1 MPNTMSLEQRIADLT
16 VATTNLLDAVNV
28 RKSALDAAENNAAA
42 SASAASQSAAEAQAA
57 AASGTVGSLAP
68 EAGKI
73 PLAGEDGKIAS
84 EWVRD
89 VVTART
95 GPGGGIT
102 LSAGDE
108 ALQYVAVVQQ
118 GIGAELPAR
127 PTADIVHWYSHDY
140 IAPDLLHPY
149 DQVFPSGPLRLF
161 ERGQLG
167 AVHDA
172 GNRAAVRT
180 ATGVGALNGAI
191 DVLLDK
197 SVNLANALGSGA
209 ARPTLNGRVNRCN
222 STHNLSTWTL
232 SGLGGAVAPV
242 VTPNADIAPDGTQT
256 AVRID
261 FNCVNDGVS
270 TYESRILHNVDSLDT
285 AELLRT
291 SIWVKAATPADVGK
305 KVRFAHSNTSSPYNG
320 YQYTLTDDW
329 VKVDADPTRTS
340 LTTTSWSISTRGTY
354 TQATASVLVW
364 RPDIRYRS
372 DAALPYQEVRSVTDY
387 DTAGFPLGAKFD
399 GTDDALSVASGGG
412 STTSWFFCASIR
424 FGKRNAV
431 QTLFSDAGTNTGYIV
446 RINAS
451 NQVEVAA
458 GNGTAYTTVTITTPA
473 LVLGDRVVITAWH
486 DDSNLYAQINDG
498 DIASAA
504 FVAASAG
511 SASYTI
517 GKDNAAAS
525 GYFGGTLYTWVVMKN
540 AVLSAANR
548 DVVQAYCAGKARVE
562 IGA

>member
-1 MPNTMSLEQRIADLT
+1 MSNSAKFSGKPSSSGPY
-16 VATTNLLDAVNV
+16 AV
-28 RKSALDAAENNAAA
+28 
-42 SASAASQSAAEAQAA
+42 
-57 AASGTVGSLAP
+57 G
-68 EAGKI
+68 
-73 PLAGEDGKIAS
+73 
-84 EWVRD
+84 D
-89 VVTART
+89 VVQSPPGSSIAAWRYLGNGEWMPDDVVRVAT
-95 GPGGGIT
+95 GPGGGIA
-102 LSAGDE
+102 LSAGGE
-108 ALQYVAVVQQ
+108 ALVAVVQQ
-118 GIGAELPAR
+118 GIGAELPSR

-167 AVHDA
+167 GVLDA

-197 SVNLANALGSGA
+197 TVNLANATGSGA
-209 ARPTLNGRVNRCN
+209 ARPTLNGRVNRVDT
-222 STHNLSTWTL
+222 SHDLSNWTR
-232 SGLGGAVAPV
+232 GAAGGALAPV
-242 VTPNADIAPDGTQT
+242 VTPNAALAPDGTMT
-256 AVRID
+256 ATRVD
-261 FNCVNDGVS
+261 FDCVNAAS
-270 TYESRILHNVDSLDT
+270 SSAESRLLCNVDSLDT

-291 SIWVKAATPADVGK
+291 SIWLKAATPADVGK
-305 KVRFAHSNTSSPYNG
+305 QVRLAHANTASPHNG
-320 YQYTLTDDW
+320 YQHTLTADW
-329 VKVDADPTRTS
+329 AKIDADPTRTS
-340 LTTTSWSISTRGTY
+340 LALTSWYIATRGTY
-354 TQATASVLVW
+354 TQQTASALVW

-372 DAALPYQEVRSVTDY
+372 EAALPYQEVRSATDY

-424 FGKRNAV
+424 FEKRNVA

-451 NQVEVAA
+451 NQVEVSA

-473 LVLGDRVVITAWH
+473 LVLGERLIITAWH
-486 DDSNLYAQINDG
+486 DGTNLYAQINDG

-504 FVAASAG
+504 FSTATAG
-511 SASYTI
+511 SAGYTI
-517 GKDNAAAS
+517 GKDNAVAS
-525 GYFGGTLYTWVVMKN
+525 GYFGGTLYTYVLMKN
-540 AVLSAANR
+540 AVPSAANR
-548 DVVQAYCAGKARVE
+548 DVVQAYCAGKAKIS

>member
-1 MPNTMSLEQRIADLT
+1 MAKYKTE
-16 VATTNLLDAVNV
+16 V
-28 RKSALDAAENNAAA
+28 
-42 SASAASQSAAEAQAA
+42 EAPPVPHMFFE
-57 AASGTVGSLAP
+57 VG
-68 EAGKI
+68 
-73 PLAGEDGKIAS
+73 
-84 EWVRD
+84 D
-89 VVTART
+89 VVETPSGKVFRHYGQGKWAQENYVSFET
-95 GPGGGIT
+95 SPGGVVEFV
-102 LSAGDE
+102 AGSE
-108 ALQYVAVVQQ
+108 RMIHVAVVQQ

-127 PTADIVHWYSHDY
+127 PTAEIVHWYAHDY
-140 IAPDLLHPY
+140 LPPDLLHPY

-172 GNRAAVRT
+172 GNRAAVQT

-197 SVNLANALGSGA
+197 SANLANATGTAA

-222 STHNLSTWTL
+222 STHDLSTWALT
-232 SGLGGAVAPV
+232 GNGGAVAPV
-242 VTPNADIAPDGTQT
+242 VTPNAGIAPDGTQT
-256 AVRID
+256 ATRID
-261 FNCVNDGVS
+261 FDCVNDAVS
-270 TYESRILHNVDSLDT
+270 TYESRILHSVDSLDT

-291 SIWVKAATPADVGK
+291 SIWLKAATPADVGK
-305 KVRFAHSNTSSPYNG
+305 KVRIVHSNTASPYSG
-320 YQYTLTDDW
+320 YLYTLTDSW

-340 LTTTSWSISTRGTY
+340 LTTTSWYIATRGTY

-372 DAALPYQEVRSVTDY
+372 EIDLPYQEVRSATDY
-387 DTAGFPLGAKFD
+387 DVAGFPLGAKFD
-399 GTDDALSVASGGG
+399 GADDALSVAAGGG
-412 STTSWFFCASIR
+412 STSAFFFCASLR
-424 FGKRNAV
+424 FEKRNVA
-431 QTLFSDAGTNTGYIV
+431 QTLYSDAGTNTGYIV

-451 NQVEVAA
+451 NQVEVSA

-473 LVLGDRVVITAWH
+473 LVLGERLVITAWH
-486 DDSNLYAQINDG
+486 DGTNLYAKINDG

-511 SASYTI
+511 SAGYTI

-540 AVLSAANR
+540 AVPSAANR
-548 DVVQAYCAGKARVE
+548 DVVQAYCAGKAKIE
-562 IGA
+562 IVA